1 MNAPPISGAG
11 RYIGQRV
18 LRKEDLRLLTGRGQF
33 VDDISIPGVLH
44 VAYVRSQIARGRIT
58 AMDLDEARAVP
69 GVHAVL
75 TAADLGQFNVRLT
88 NMHLH
93 HNDGPVTRPL
103 TAEFVRYVGDPIA
116 MVLAE
121 SRYIAEDAV
130 ALVSVEYDEE
140 DPLITV
146 EDAMSGALVHAD
158 RESNVLL
165 QIGLPPNPEYD
176 KIVASAA
183 HVVTSTLRHQRI
195 AQSTMEARGVVSNP
209 TGMDELT
216 VHIGCQS
223 THIAAAAIAIDFDLP
238 ENKVRVVAKD
248 VGGGFGLKAQPWREE
263 VGAIAASLLLR
274 RPVKWI
280 EDRFEALTTSCPARE
295 SDITTTMAF
304 DKDARLLALGVVYNS
319 NNGAYPHMPDAG
331 MPVMMFMPGPYRIP
345 VYQFVGKAWLTNTVG
360 LGGYRAPWAIESL
373 ARESL
378 FDKAARQIGIDPI
391 EIRRRN
397 LLTASEVPCRN
408 PLGIE
413 IDNITPIECLDN
425 LLTKIDVPAFRAE
438 QAEARKQGRYL
449 GLGIATYIEPT
460 AANGIFPLLS
470 DHAQIRIDHAGKVI
484 ANLSTHSQGQ
494 GIETTHAQIIA
505 EQLGVDVDDVTIYQD
520 DSTRSGFGPGG
531 AGSRQAVVAGG
542 AIIRTAKLLT
552 DKIKAIAAHALNANP
567 DDITIED
574 GMVKVAGAE
583 AMSRSLR
590 EIAELA
596 YGDAKRLPPDMEGG
610 LDAQYRYTA
619 PRMFTHASAAH
630 ACVVEV
636 DAETGFV
643 HIKRWISSE
652 DCGVQINPSI
662 VEGQIAGGVTQA
674 IGVVLHEE
682 FTIDSRGNPT
692 AVTFKDYHLPAITDV
707 PTFEYTHISTPSD
720 SEGGFRGVGEGGI
733 IIGGPTLLN
742 AIADAMLPFGALPD
756 DLPMS
761 PSKLYNLMH
770 TIPSA

>member
-1 MNAPPISGAG
+1 MSVPISGAG

-33 VDDISIPGVLH
+33 VDDIAIPGVLH
-44 VAYVRSQIARGRIT
+44 VAYVRSQIARGRIVS
-58 AMDLDEARAVP
+58 MDLEAARALP
-69 GVHAVL
+69 GVRAVL
-75 TAADLGQFNVRLT
+75 TAADLGQFNVRLS

-93 HNDGPVTRPL
+93 ENNGPITLPL
-103 TAEFVRYVGDPIA
+103 TAEYVRYVGDPVA
-116 MVLAE
+116 MVVAE

-130 ALVSVEYDEE
+130 ALVYVEYDEE

-146 EDAMSGALVHAD
+146 EDAMTGPLVHAD

-165 QIGLPPNPEYD
+165 QIGLPPNPEYER
-176 KIVASAA
+176 ILAGAA
-183 HVVTSTLRHQRI
+183 KVVTSTLRHQRI
-195 AQSTMEARGVVSNP
+195 AQSTMETRGCVSNP
-209 TGMDELT
+209 TGMGELT
-216 VHIGCQS
+216 VYIGCQS
-223 THIAAAAIAIDFDLP
+223 THIASAAIAIAFGLS
-238 ENKVRVVAKD
+238 ENQVRVIARD

-263 VGAIAASLLLR
+263 AGAIAASLLLR

-280 EDRFEALTTSCPARE
+280 EDRLEALTTSCPARE

-304 DKDARLLALGVVYNS
+304 DADAKLLAMGVVYNS

-331 MPVMMFMPGPYRIP
+331 MPVMMFMPGPYRVP
-345 VYQFVGKAWLTNTVG
+345 VYQFTGKAWFTNTVG

-378 FDKAARQIGIDPI
+378 FDKAAREFGIDPI

-397 LLTASEVPCRN
+397 LLTSSEVPARN

-505 EQLGVDVDDVTIYQD
+505 EQLGVSVDDVTIYQD

-542 AIIRTAKLLT
+542 AIIRTARLLT

-596 YGDAKRLPPDMEGG
+596 YGDAKRLPPGMEAG

-619 PRMFTHASAAH
+619 PRMFTHATAAH

-643 HIKRWISSE
+643 QIKRWISSE
-652 DCGVQINPSI
+652 DCGVQINPAI
-662 VEGQIAGGVTQA
+662 VEGQIAGGVAQA

-682 FTIDSRGNPT
+682 FTIDARGNPT

-707 PTFEYTHISTPSD
+707 PILEYTHISTPSD

-742 AIADAMLPFGALPD
+742 AVADAMVPFGTLPD
-756 DLPMS
+756 DLPMT
-761 PSKLYNLMH
+761 PSKLLKLMH
-770 TIPSA
+770 SEMPA

>member
-1 MNAPPISGAG
+1 MNAPISGAG

-33 VDDISIPGVLH
+33 VDDISVPGVLH
-44 VAYVRSQIARGRIT
+44 VAYVRSEIARGRIVS
-58 AMDLDEARAVP
+58 MDLEAARALP

-75 TAADLGQFNVRLT
+75 TAADLGEFNVRII

-93 HNDGPVTRPL
+93 HNDGPITRPL
-103 TAEFVRYVGDPIA
+103 SDEFVRYVGDPIA
-116 MVLAE
+116 MVLAD
-121 SRYIAEDAV
+121 SRYIAEDGV
-130 ALVSVEYDEE
+130 ALVSVEYEEE

-146 EDAMSGALVHAD
+146 EDSMNGPLVHPD

-165 QIGLPPNPEYD
+165 QIGMPPNPEYE
-176 KIVASAA
+176 KILASAA

-209 TGMDELT
+209 SGTGELT

-223 THIAAAAIAIDFDLP
+223 THIAASAIAINFGLT
-238 ENKVRVVAKD
+238 ENQVRVIAKD

-295 SDITTTMAF
+295 SDITSTMAF
-304 DKDARLLALGVVYNS
+304 DKDAKLLAFGVVYNS

-331 MPVMMFMPGPYRIP
+331 MPVMMFLPGPYRIP
-345 VYQFVGKAWLTNTVG
+345 VYQFTGKAWLTNTVG
-360 LGGYRAPWAIESL
+360 LGGYRAPWAIEAL

-378 FDKAARQIGIDPI
+378 FDKAARQIGIDPV

-397 LLTASEVPCRN
+397 LLTSSEVPCKN
-408 PLGIE
+408 ALGLD

-425 LLTKIDVPAFRAE
+425 LLAKIDVAAFRAE

-449 GLGIATYIEPT
+449 GLGICTYIEPT

-470 DHAQIRIDHAGKVI
+470 DHAQIRITPAGKVI
-484 ANLSTHSQGQ
+484 ANLSTHSQGH

-505 EQLGVDVDDVTIYQD
+505 DQLGVDVDDVTIFQE
-520 DSTRSGFGPGG
+520 DSTRGGFGPGA
-531 AGSRQAVVAGG
+531 AGSRQAVVAGA
-542 AIIRTAKLLT
+542 AIIRASKLLT

-567 DDITIED
+567 DDISLEG
-574 GMVKVAGAE
+574 GMVNVAGAE
-583 AMSRSLR
+583 AMSRSLK

-596 YGDAKRLPPDMEGG
+596 YGNAQRLPPGMEGG

-619 PRMFTHASAAH
+619 PRMFTHATAAH
-630 ACVVEV
+630 GCVVEV
-636 DAETGFV
+636 DRETGFTK
-643 HIKRWISSE
+643 ILRWVSSE
-652 DCGVQINPSI
+652 DCGVQINPAI

-720 SEGGFRGVGEGGI
+720 SDGGFRGVGEGGI

-742 AIADAMLPFGALPD
+742 AIADAMLPFGPLPD
-756 DLPMS
+756 DLPMT
-761 PSKLYNLMH
+761 PDKLHKLMNRQ
-770 TIPSA
+770 SAS

>member
-1 MNAPPISGAG
+1 MSAPISGAG

-33 VDDISIPGVLH
+33 VDDVSVPGVLH
-44 VAYVRSQIARGRIT
+44 VAYVRSEIARGRIVS
-58 AMDLDEARAVP
+58 MDLEAARALP

-75 TAADLGQFNVRLT
+75 TAADLGKFNARLS

-103 TAEFVRYVGDPIA
+103 TEEFVRYVGDPVA
-116 MVLAE
+116 MVVAN

-130 ALVSVEYDEE
+130 ALAWVEYEEE

-146 EDAMSGALVHAD
+146 EDAMSGPLVHPD

-165 QIGLPPNPEYD
+165 QIGLPPNPEFD
-176 KIVASAA
+176 KILASAA

-223 THIAAAAIAIDFDLP
+223 THIASAAIAQAFELP

-304 DKDARLLALGVVYNS
+304 DKDARLLALACVYNS

-331 MPVMMFMPGPYRIP
+331 MPVMMFMTGPYRVP

-360 LGGYRAPWAIESL
+360 LGGYRAPWAIEAL
-373 ARESL
+373 ARENL

-397 LLTASEVPCRN
+397 LLTSSEVPCRN
-408 PLGIE
+408 ALGLE
-413 IDNITPIECLDN
+413 IDNITPMECLDN
-425 LLTKIDVPAFRAE
+425 LLTKIDVAAFRAE
-438 QAEARKQGRYL
+438 QAEARKAGRYL

-460 AANGIFPLLS
+460 AANGVFPLLS
-470 DHAQIRIDHAGKVI
+470 DHAQITINHAGKVI

-505 EQLGVDVDDVTIYQD
+505 EQLGVNVDDVTIYQD

-531 AGSRQAVVAGG
+531 AGSRQAVVAGA
-542 AIIRTAKLLT
+542 AIIRAAKLLT
-552 DKIKAIAAHALNANP
+552 DKVKAIAAHALNANP
-567 DDITIED
+567 DDVTIEH

-583 AMSRSLR
+583 AMSRSLKD
-590 EIAELA
+590 IAELA

-610 LDAQYRYTA
+610 LEAQYRYTA
-619 PRMFTHASAAH
+619 ERMFTHASAAH

-636 DAETGFV
+636 DRETGFTN
-643 HIKRWISSE
+643 ILRWISSE
-652 DCGVQINPSI
+652 DCGVQINPAI
-662 VEGQIAGGVTQA
+662 VEGQIAGGLTQA

-682 FTIDSRGNPT
+682 FTIDARGNPT

-707 PTFEYTHISTPSD
+707 PIFEYTHITTPSFSD
-720 SEGGFRGVGEGGI
+720 GGFRGVGEGGM

-742 AIADAMLPFGALPD
+742 AIADAMVPFGPLPD

-761 PSKLYNLMH
+761 PTKLHKLMQSE
-770 TIPSA
+770 PAA

>member
-1 MNAPPISGAG
+1 MNAPISGAG

-44 VAYVRSQIARGRIT
+44 VAYIRSQIARGRIT
-58 AMDLDEARAVP
+58 SMDLDAARAVP

-75 TAADLGQFNVRLT
+75 TAADLGVFNT
-88 NMHLH
+88 KIWSMHLTEVG
-93 HNDGPVTRPL
+93 GPLTRPL
-103 TAEFVRYVGDPIA
+103 SNENVRYVGDPVA
-116 MVLAE
+116 MVVAE
-121 SRYIAEDAV
+121 SRYIAEDAA
-130 ALVSVEYDEE
+130 ALAWIEYEEE

-146 EDAMSGALVHAD
+146 EDAMNGPLVHPGTD
-158 RESNVLL
+158 NNIVREV
-165 QIGLPPNPEYD
+165 QTPPNPEFD
-176 KIVASAA
+176 NIVASAA
-183 HVVTSTLRHQRI
+183 HVMTSTLRHQRI

-209 TGMDELT
+209 TGMGELT

-223 THIAAAAIAIDFDLP
+223 THIASAAIAMAFDLP

-263 VGAIAASLLLR
+263 IGAIAASLLLR

-280 EDRFEALTTSCPARE
+280 EDRLEALTTSCPARE

-304 DKDARLLALGVVYNS
+304 DKDAKLLALDCVYNS

-345 VYQFVGKAWLTNTVG
+345 AYRFVGKAWLTNTVG

-378 FDKAARQIGIDPI
+378 FDKAARQIGIDPV

-397 LLTASEVPCRN
+397 LLTASEVPTRN

-438 QAEARKQGRYL
+438 QAEARKQGRYM

-460 AANGIFPLLS
+460 AANGVFPLLS

-505 EQLGVDVDDVTIYQD
+505 EQLGVNVDDVTIYQD

-542 AIIRTAKLLT
+542 AIIRAARLLT
-552 DKIKAIAAHALNANP
+552 EKIKAIAAHALNANP
-567 DDITIED
+567 DDVTIED

-583 AMSRSLR
+583 AMSRSLK
-590 EIAELA
+590 EIAMLA
-596 YGDAKRLPPDMEGG
+596 YGDPKRLPPGMEGG

-643 HIKRWISSE
+643 NIKRWISSE
-652 DCGVQINPSI
+652 DCGVQINPAI

-692 AVTFKDYHLPAITDV
+692 AVTFKDYHLPAISDV
-707 PTFEYTHISTPSD
+707 PTFEYTHITTPAD
-720 SEGGFRGVGEGGI
+720 NEGGFRGVGEGGI

-742 AIADAMLPFGALPD
+742 AIADAMLPFGDLPD

-761 PSKLYNLMH
+761 PTKLHKLMQ
-770 TIPSA
+770 PNPPA

>member
-1 MNAPPISGAG
+1 MSAPISGAG
-11 RYIGQRV
+11 RYIGQRI

-44 VAYVRSQIARGRIT
+44 VAYVRSEIARGRIIS
-58 AMDLDEARAVP
+58 MDLEAARALP

-75 TAADLGQFNVRLT
+75 TAADLGQFNVRLS

-93 HNDGPVTRPL
+93 ENNGPPTYPL

-116 MVLAE
+116 MVVAE

-130 ALVSVEYDEE
+130 ALVFVEYEEE

-146 EDAMSGALVHAD
+146 EDAMTGPLVHPERD
-158 RESNVLL
+158 SNLLL
-165 QIGLPPNPEYD
+165 QIGLPPNPEFD
-176 KIVASAA
+176 NIVAGAA
-183 HVVTSTLRHQRI
+183 HVVSSTLRHQRI
-195 AQSTMEARGVVSNP
+195 AQSTMETRGVVSNP
-209 TGMDELT
+209 TGMGELT
-216 VHIGCQS
+216 VYIGCQS
-223 THIAAAAIAIDFDLP
+223 THIASAAIAIAFGLS
-238 ENKVRVVAKD
+238 ENSVRVIAKD

-263 VGAIAASLLLR
+263 IGAIAASLLLR

-295 SDITTTMAF
+295 SDITLTMAF
-304 DKDARLLALGVVYNS
+304 DKDAKLLALDCQYNS

-345 VYQFVGKAWLTNTVG
+345 AYRFVGKAWFTNTVG

-378 FDKAARQIGIDPI
+378 FDKAAREIGIDPI

-397 LLTASEVPCRN
+397 LLTSSEVPTRN

-425 LLTKIDVPAFRAE
+425 LLTKIDVAAFRAE

-449 GLGIATYIEPT
+449 GLGLATYIEPT
-460 AANGIFPLLS
+460 AANGIFPLFS
-470 DHAQIRIDHAGKVI
+470 DHAQIRMDHAGKVT
-484 ANLSTHSQGQ
+484 ANLSTHSQGH
-494 GIETTHAQIIA
+494 GIETTHAQILA
-505 EQLGVDVDDVTIYQD
+505 EQLGVNVDDVTIFQD
-520 DSTRSGFGPGG
+520 DSARSGFGPGG

-542 AIIRTAKLLT
+542 AVIRASRLLITKLR
-552 DKIKAIAAHALNANP
+552 AIAAHVLNANP
-567 DDITIED
+567 DDVSIEN

-583 AMSRSLR
+583 AMTRPLH
-590 EIAELA
+590 EIAALA
-596 YGDAKRLPPDMEGG
+596 YGDPKRLPPDMESG
-610 LDAQYRYTA
+610 LEVQYRYAA
-619 PRMFTHASAAH
+619 PRMFTHATAAH

-636 DAETGFV
+636 DPETAFV
-643 HIKRWISSE
+643 KILRWISSE
-652 DCGVQINPSI
+652 DCGVQINPAI
-662 VEGQIAGGVTQA
+662 VEGQIAGGLTQA

-682 FTIDSRGNPT
+682 FTIDARGNPT
-692 AVTFKDYHLPAITDV
+692 AVTFKDYHLPSISDV
-707 PTFEYTHISTPSD
+707 PTFEYTHITTPSD
-720 SEGGFRGVGEGGI
+720 SEGGFRGVGEGGM

-742 AIADAMLPFGALPD
+742 AVADAMLPFGALPE
-756 DLPMS
+756 DLPMT
-761 PSKLYNLMH
+761 PSKLHKLMQ
-770 TIPSA
+770 SATTA

>member
-1 MNAPPISGAG
+1 MNVPISGAG

-33 VDDISIPGVLH
+33 VDDVSVPGVLH
-44 VAYVRSQIARGRIT
+44 VAYVRSEIARGRIVS
-58 AMDLDEARAVP
+58 MDLEAARALP

-75 TAADLGQFNVRLT
+75 TAADLGKFNARIT

-93 HNDGPVTRPL
+93 HNDGPITRPL
-103 TAEFVRYVGDPIA
+103 SEEFVRYVGDPIA
-116 MVLAE
+116 MVLAD
-121 SRYIAEDAV
+121 SRYIAEDGV
-130 ALVSVEYDEE
+130 ALVTVEYEEE

-146 EDAMSGALVHAD
+146 EDAMTGPLVHPD
-158 RESNVLL
+158 RESNILL
-165 QIGLPPNPEYD
+165 QIGLPPNPEYE
-176 KIVASAA
+176 KILASAA
-183 HVVTSTLRHQRI
+183 HVVTATLRHQRV
-195 AQSTMEARGVVSNP
+195 AQSTMEARGVVCNP
-209 TGMDELT
+209 SGTGELT

-223 THIAAAAIAIDFDLP
+223 THIAAAAIAMNFDLP
-238 ENKVRVVAKD
+238 ENQVRVIAKD

-304 DKDARLLALGVVYNS
+304 DKDARLLAVGVIYNS
-319 NNGAYPHMPDAG
+319 NNGAFPHMPDAG

-345 VYQFVGKAWLTNTVG
+345 VYQFTGKAWLTNTVG
-360 LGGYRAPWAIESL
+360 LGGYRAPWAIESM
-373 ARESL
+373 AREAL
-378 FDKAARQIGIDPI
+378 FDKAARQIGIDPV

-397 LLTASEVPCRN
+397 LLTSSEVPCKN
-408 PLGIE
+408 ALGLD
-413 IDNITPIECLDN
+413 IDNITPMECLDN
-425 LLTKIDVPAFRAE
+425 LLAKIDVAKFRAE

-460 AANGIFPLLS
+460 AANGVFPLLS
-470 DHAQIRIDHAGKVI
+470 DHAQIRITPAGKVI
-484 ANLSTHSQGQ
+484 ANLSTHSQGH

-505 EQLGVDVDDVTIYQD
+505 EQLGVDIDDVTIFQE
-520 DSTRSGFGPGG
+520 DSTRGGFGPGA
-531 AGSRQAVVAGG
+531 AGSRQAVVAGA
-542 AIIRTAKLLT
+542 AIIRASRLLV

-567 DDITIED
+567 DDVTIEG

-596 YGDAKRLPPDMEGG
+596 YGDAQRLPPGMEGG
-610 LDAQYRYTA
+610 LDTQYRYTA
-619 PRMFTHASAAH
+619 PRMFTHATAAH

-636 DAETGFV
+636 DRETGFTK
-643 HIKRWISSE
+643 ILRWISSE
-652 DCGVQINPSI
+652 DCGVQINPAI

-692 AVTFKDYHLPAITDV
+692 AVTFKDYHLPMITDV

-720 SEGGFRGVGEGGI
+720 SDGGFRGVGEGGM

-742 AIADAMLPFGALPD
+742 AIADAMTPFGPLPD
-756 DLPMS
+756 DLPMT
-761 PSKLYNLMH
+761 PTKLHKLMQNE
-770 TIPSA
+770 PAA